1 MSSQKSIDDPKKSS
15 SSKSNKKSRTRN
27 GSLYRKESSNQEILR
42 LLNNLG
48 VKFADKLLDSCSK
61 KTKASFYNN
70 MIYTILISNME
81 YKKSREAEAR
91 KKMLKE
97 QQIQEHN
104 KLNSVLRSTGAA
116 PNPSQALR
124 RVQGP
129 Q

>member
-116 PNPSQALR
+116 A
-124 RVQGP
+124 
-129 Q
+129 